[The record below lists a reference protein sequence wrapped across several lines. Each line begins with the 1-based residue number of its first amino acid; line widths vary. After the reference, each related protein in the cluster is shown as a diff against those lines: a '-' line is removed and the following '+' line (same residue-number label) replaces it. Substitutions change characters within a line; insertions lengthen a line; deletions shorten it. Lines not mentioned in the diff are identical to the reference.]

1 MHTVVRPTF
10 AKDRVQGLSV
20 RIASLVTIQVRLHLA
35 LGLDN
40 LTDKPGSRLFGLM
53 NVSGGDETLDVEMV
67 PLGQEAHQGLSI
79 IRLVFDIG

>member
-10 AKDRVQGLSV
+10 ARDREQSLIV
-20 RIASLVTIQVRLHLA
+20 RIASLVTIQVGLHLA
-35 LGLDN
+35 VGLDN
-40 LTDKPGSRLFGLM
+40 LTDTPGSRLFGLM
-53 NVSGGDETLDVEMV
+53 NGSGGDETLDVEIV